1 MDVNDINK
9 ELEGIKLSKKQ
20 PGKVTDFSVN
30 HSGAKVILSR
40 FLALLLLGIIFGF
53 SVLVL
58 VHFKNDANMTRMA
71 LVIVLYLALGSL
83 LAYKLWNLTYIGW
96 LFSLSLAL
104 AGIFLSALTIANRGY
119 MMPALAVMVISVLAS
134 VAFWWVKDLFGV
146 KRMKD
151 IFKP

>member
-1 MDVNDINK
+1 MDVDDINK

-20 PGKVTDFSVN
+20 PGKVTDLTVKY
-30 HSGAKVILSR
+30 SGVKVILSR
-40 FLALLLLGIIFGF
+40 FLALLMLGIIFGF

-58 VHFKNDANMTRMA
+58 VHFKDDVNMTRMA

-96 LFSLSLAL
+96 LFSLLLAL
-104 AGIFLSALTIANRGY
+104 AGVFLSALTMFNKGY
-119 MMPALAVMVISVLAS
+119 MASILAVMVISVLAAI
-134 VAFWWVKDLFGV
+134 AFWWAKDLFGIKSV
-146 KRMKD
+146 KD